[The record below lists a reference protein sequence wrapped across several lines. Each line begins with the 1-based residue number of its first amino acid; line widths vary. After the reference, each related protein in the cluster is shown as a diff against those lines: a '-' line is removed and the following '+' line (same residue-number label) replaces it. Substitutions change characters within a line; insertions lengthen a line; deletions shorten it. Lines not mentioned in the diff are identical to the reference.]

1 MGERRGRIVLWGLY
15 GLAWC
20 LAPWLLTSSYAQVLA
35 SQIGI
40 AILSCLAYNLLL
52 GQGGMLSFGHAIYG
66 GAGAYAVI
74 DALQTLQAH
83 PPIGA
88 TATWIVA
95 ALPLWGALAGAGLAA
110 ALGALCARHSGTA
123 FGMITLGLG
132 ELVAAVAQMAPQVFG
147 GEAGRS
153 ANRVL
158 NASASAWHFGPTSHL
173 LMLVAGYTLAGTAA
187 LWALTRTPFGLLLG
201 AVRDEPERIA
211 FLGHSPAWVRW
222 RALVLSGAVSG
233 LAGGL
238 AALLFERVSPD
249 VFSGARSAALLLFVF
264 VGGSAHFVGPM
275 WGAVLMVLSLTA
287 LASLTPAW
295 PLYLGLVFLWMVWRA
310 PQGLAG
316 LLSDAHAALRAG
328 WVPGQ
333 RLRCV
338 RRGLGQTGRGL
349 AIAGAVVWAVEALY
363 RRQFGA

>member
-1 MGERRGRIVLWGLY
+1 MGERPGLVVLWGLY
-15 GLAWC
+15 GLAWG
-20 LAPWLLTSSYAQVLA
+20 LAPWLLTASYAQVLA

-83 PPIGA
+83 PPTG
-88 TATWIVA
+88 TAAPWIVA

-110 ALGALCARHSGTA
+110 GLGALCARHSGTA

-158 NASASAWHFGPTSHL
+158 NASAWHFGPSSHL

-201 AVRDEPERIA
+201 AVRDEPERLA

-222 RALVLSGAVSG
+222 WALVLSGAVSG

-238 AALLFERVSPD
+238 AALLFERVSPE

-275 WGAVLMVLSLTA
+275 VGAVLMVLSLTV

-310 PQGLAG
+310 PHGLAG
-316 LLSDAHAALRAG
+316 LLWDAHTALRAG
-328 WVPGQ
+328 
-333 RLRCV
+333 RLRNLG
-338 RRGLGQTGRGL
+338 RGLGRVGL
-349 AIAGAVVWAVEALY
+349 GVAIAGGVVVAVEALY
-363 RRQFGA
+363 QRQFGA